1 MWPNKENKRNNII
14 DGHYHEA
21 QENFLTT
28 LKISF
33 LILLFSS
40 FFRIGQPGEI
50 ILQQVTAMEIAK

>member
-1 MWPNKENKRNNII
+1 MWPNKENNCNC

-21 QENFLTT
+21 QESFLTT

-50 ILQQVTAMEIAK
+50 ILQQVTAMEIAN

>member
-1 MWPNKENKRNNII
+1 MWPNKENNCNC
-14 DGHYHEA
+14 DGHYHET
-21 QENFLTT
+21 QESFLTT

-50 ILQQVTAMEIAK
+50 ILQQVTAMEIAN

>member
-1 MWPNKENKRNNII
+1 MWPYKENNRNC

-28 LKISF
+28 LKSSF
-33 LILLFSS
+33 LILLVSS

-50 ILQQVTAMEIAK
+50 ILQQVTAMEIAN